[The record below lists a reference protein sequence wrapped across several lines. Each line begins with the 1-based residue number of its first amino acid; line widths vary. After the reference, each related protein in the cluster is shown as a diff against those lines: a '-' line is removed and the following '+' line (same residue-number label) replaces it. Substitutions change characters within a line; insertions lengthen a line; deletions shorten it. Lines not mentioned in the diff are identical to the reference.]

1 MKNEIRQIPLK
12 EIDDFPEH
20 PFRVCTDTEMA
31 QLTQSILEHGVI
43 TPIILRHKEYGRYEI
58 ISGHRR
64 RRACELAG
72 MDAVPAEVRQL
83 SRDEAIMLMV
93 DANLQRSVILPS
105 EKAFAYK
112 MRLEAM
118 KRQGQ
123 RIDLSSAPVGSKLRS
138 RSYDELAE
146 QVGES
151 HTQIQR
157 YIRLTELIPSFLQLV
172 DEGKLPMRQAVDLSY
187 LSREEQQT
195 VLELMEDLGR
205 RPSLTQTSEL
215 KQLSREGG
223 FDRDVAEEL
232 LIEEKPREERIALSM
247 ERFRKLI
254 PNRMSQKQAEEII
267 LKALAFY
274 LRHLELERLREQEY
288 ER

>member
-1 MKNEIRQIPLK
+1 MKNEVRQIPLK
-12 EIDDFPEH
+12 QIDDFPEH
-20 PFRVCTDTEMA
+20 PFRVCTDADMA

-43 TPIILRHKEYGRYEI
+43 SPVILRQKEDGRYEI

-72 MDAVPAEVRQL
+72 LDAVPAVVRQL
-83 SRDEAIMLMV
+83 SRDEAILLMV
-93 DANLQRSVILPS
+93 DSNLQRSVILPS

-123 RIDLSSAPVGSKLRS
+123 RTDLRSAPVGSKLRS

-157 YIRLTELIPSFLQLV
+157 YIRLTELIPPLLQMV

-195 VLELMEDLGR
+195 VLELMEDMGR
-205 RPSLTQTSEL
+205 RPSLKQSFVL

-223 FDRDVAEEL
+223 FDRDAAEEL
-232 LIEEKPREERIALSM
+232 LSEEKPQEKRIALSM

-254 PNRMSQKQAEEII
+254 PIRMPQKQAEEII

-274 LRHLELERLREQEY
+274 LRHLEMERLREQEY